1 MRTCYEKSSY
11 PFDGYAYVVDGQV
24 DSNNLI
30 QVVVNTVIL
39 SGFTTVA
46 TGSSEHET
54 RCYGS

>member
-30 QVVVNTVIL
+30 QWGEYGNSI

-46 TGSSEHET
+46 TG
-54 RCYGS
+54 